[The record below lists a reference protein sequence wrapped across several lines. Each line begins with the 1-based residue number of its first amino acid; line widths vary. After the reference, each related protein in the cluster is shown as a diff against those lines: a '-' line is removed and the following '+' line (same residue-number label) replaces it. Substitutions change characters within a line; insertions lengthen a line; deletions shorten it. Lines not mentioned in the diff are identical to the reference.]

1 MRDIVIKDRIRR
13 LENFIAG
20 LVDYLQIYLEEGDYH
35 MAQAKA
41 TELANQI
48 GELEYLKGRKTFLD
62 KVEDY
67 SEKYAERMKGGE

>member
-1 MRDIVIKDRIRR
+1 MNETAIEIKISR
-13 LENFIAG
+13 LETFIAG
-20 LVDYLQIYLEEGDYH
+20 LVDYLQIYLEEGDLD

-41 TELANQI
+41 TEIANQI